1 MNFGEKLQ
9 NLVLSSV
16 VILTFCSLCSI
27 IPTEISNQ
35 ISTLFSAASLS
46 TPLSIVIVMMVV
58 VMVMMVLF
66 IVLTGF
72 FVLLIHLFVMFVTV
86 FEIILI
92 VVVIPVVVVFVAS
105 ANGD

>member
-27 IPTEISNQ
+27 IPTEMSNQ
-35 ISTLFSAASLS
+35 ISTLFSAVSLS
-46 TPLSIVIVMMVV
+46 TPLSIVIVMMV
-58 VMVMMVLF
+58 MVMMVFF

>member
-27 IPTEISNQ
+27 IPTEMSNQ

-46 TPLSIVIVMMVV
+46 TPLSIVIVMMV
-58 VMVMMVLF
+58 MMVFF